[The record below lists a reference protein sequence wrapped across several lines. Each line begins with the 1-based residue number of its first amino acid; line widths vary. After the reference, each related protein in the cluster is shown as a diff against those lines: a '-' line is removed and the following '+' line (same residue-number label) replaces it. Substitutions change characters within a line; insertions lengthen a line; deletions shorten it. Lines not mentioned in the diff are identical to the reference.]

1 MGTVLSSITTVTAVL
16 MMAWLH
22 EAKNDTVLQTFFEKL
37 MERDANVETAIE
49 SLYQKNVK
57 PSSLIA

>member
-1 MGTVLSSITTVTAVL
+1 MSSITTVTAVL

-22 EAKNDTVLQTFFEKL
+22 EAENDTVLQTFFEKL
-37 MERDANVETAIE
+37 VERDANMKTSIE

>member
-1 MGTVLSSITTVTAVL
+1 MGVVLSSITMVTAVL

-22 EAKNDTVLQTFFEKL
+22 EAENDAVVQTFFEKL
-37 MERDANVETAIE
+37 MERDANVKTAIE
-49 SLYQKNVK
+49 SLYQKNIK